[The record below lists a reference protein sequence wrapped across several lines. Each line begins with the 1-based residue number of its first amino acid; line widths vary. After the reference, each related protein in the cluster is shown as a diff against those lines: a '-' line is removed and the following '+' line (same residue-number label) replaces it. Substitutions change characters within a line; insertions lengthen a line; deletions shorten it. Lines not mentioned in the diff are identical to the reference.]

1 MTKKAA
7 GFGLVILIAAGFAI
21 VYTGWR
27 METTTEA
34 PACQICGRPI
44 HAGTRTVALIAG
56 KEKVFCCPMCAL
68 TASRQTGREV
78 RIIELTDGET
88 NRPLAPANA
97 VLVVGSEVNLCLR
110 RLVLR
115 ERDKQTAPLAFDRC
129 SPSALAFSS
138 RVAAETFQ
146 RRHGGKLMRVNE
158 LKAIQQSET
167 SSQ

>member
-1 MTKKAA
+1 MAKKAA

-27 METTTEA
+27 METTSKVPVCA
-34 PACQICGRPI
+34 VCGRPI

-56 KEKVFCCPMCAL
+56 KKEVFCCPMCAI
-68 TASRQTGREV
+68 TAARQTGREV
-78 RIIELTDGET
+78 KIIELTDGET

-97 VLVVGSEVNLCLR
+97 VLVVGSEVNLCSR
-110 RLVLR
+110 RPVLR

-129 SPSALAFSS
+129 SPSVLAFSN

-158 LKAIQQSET
+158 LEAIRQSET